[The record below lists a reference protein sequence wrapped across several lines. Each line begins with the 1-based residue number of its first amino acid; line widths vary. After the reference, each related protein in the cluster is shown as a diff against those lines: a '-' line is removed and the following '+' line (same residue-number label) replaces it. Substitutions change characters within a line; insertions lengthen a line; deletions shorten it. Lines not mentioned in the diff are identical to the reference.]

1 MLVSGPLMEA
11 GGQSVAEGWQDL
23 QRRSSRLASIDGEG
37 EMLVRGLRAEP
48 HPRLATDGRHL
59 AYLQVD
65 GKHPA
70 QVVVRDLVTGRVVAH
85 RTVNG
90 SADFAWVNESLVVS
104 QLDYGSPV
112 ELRSDLY
119 WWTPGG
125 TWFRLSRGGRLTR
138 PFADP
143 GGLAGAVA
151 ITSGGTSLVRRVP
164 TGCRL
169 RRSRRPRRTTGL
181 GLRCPLMGPVSRRAG
196 I

>member
-125 TWFRLSRGGRLTR
+125 NVVPAVSGRATH
-138 PFADP
+138 PS
-143 GGLAGAVA
+143 V
-151 ITSGGTSLVRRVP
+151 
-164 TGCRL
+164 
-169 RRSRRPRRTTGL
+169 RRSRRPG
-181 GLRCPLMGPVSRRAG
+181 GSRRDHERGYESCAPGYRRVAG
-196 I
+196 CVVRGAPGGRLVSACGVP